1 VAARVVRGGRAQ
13 QDHGGGLVQAE
24 HRGVV
29 GVHRLGVV
37 VRVSSAATSGACLPA
52 PGVLVVLGLL
62 ASLVPGV
69 LGCCILGW

>member
-1 VAARVVRGGRAQ
+1 VISFVLSDVEQGRQGIGGVAV
-13 QDHGGGLVQAE
+13 E
-24 HRGVV
+24 P
-29 GVHRLGVV
+29 
-37 VRVSSAATSGACLPA
+37 S